1 MARENDV
8 VDFRPAPDF
17 LVMLSDHL
25 YMYRYVK
32 KRIEKIWPIFCH
44 GSDTYLQQIE
54 GKPAKGEEEND
65 DDHHFDHLIYEKK
78 EETKGSG

>member
-25 YMYRYVK
+25 
-32 KRIEKIWPIFCH
+32 
-44 GSDTYLQQIE
+44 QQIE

-65 DDHHFDHLIYEKK
+65 DDHHFDHLAL
-78 EETKGSG
+78 GAG